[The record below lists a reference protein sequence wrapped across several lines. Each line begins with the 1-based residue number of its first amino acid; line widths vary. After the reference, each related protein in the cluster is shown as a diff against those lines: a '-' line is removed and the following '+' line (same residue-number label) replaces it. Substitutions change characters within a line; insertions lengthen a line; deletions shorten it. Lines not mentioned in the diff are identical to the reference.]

1 MNGEK
6 SMSLQDIASA
16 AFKNTIPYQAT
27 IELLTQCNLRCEH
40 CYIPSHTCSGLPYEK
55 VIDVLN
61 QLRRLG
67 TFELLLTGGEIF
79 LRNDILDII
88 AHARK
93 LGMRVVLFTNAT
105 LVSELQLRELKR
117 MHIEEFSCTIFSMDE
132 CVHDSITHV
141 NGSLRHTLRTMELAR
156 DIGLHCGV
164 KTVVMKKN
172 YTDWKAIYEYCKE
185 NGFKYMAPASLM
197 PKVDG
202 DSSPLDFQ
210 LDYEHMK
217 ALYEEESRCGL
228 EEENLYRQWS
238 DSDYICDAL
247 HYSIYVDSVGNVYP
261 CNSFYFKVGNI
272 WESRLEE
279 IWNCSKEHKYILS
292 LRKQDLKA
300 CKKCEYNQYCYKCPG
315 NALFE
320 SGDLLACSTTD
331 YNNARIAKGDE

>member
-1 MNGEK
+1 
-6 SMSLQDIASA
+6 
-16 AFKNTIPYQAT
+16 
-27 IELLTQCNLRCEH
+27 
-40 CYIPSHTCSGLPYEK
+40 
-55 VIDVLN
+55 
-61 QLRRLG
+61 
-67 TFELLLTGGEIF
+67 
-79 LRNDILDII
+79 
-88 AHARK
+88 
-93 LGMRVVLFTNAT
+93 
-105 LVSELQLRELKR
+105 
-117 MHIEEFSCTIFSMDE
+117 MDE

-141 NGSLRHTLRTMELAR
+141 NGSLRRTLRTMELAR

-172 YTDWKAIYEYCKE
+172 YADWKAIYEYCKE

-247 HYSIYVDSVGNVYP
+247 HYSIYVDSVGDVYP

-272 WESRLEE
+272 RESRLEE

-292 LRKQDLKA
+292 LRKQFCQHSK
-300 CKKCEYNQYCYKCPG
+300 
-315 NALFE
+315 
-320 SGDLLACSTTD
+320 
-331 YNNARIAKGDE
+331 